1 MHILIAPNAF
11 KHSLTAESA
20 AQAIQKGLQ
29 FSKLSC
35 TSECF
40 PIADG
45 GDGTANLIIQRFGGI
60 IIQATVKDPLGKLIN
75 SNYGL
80 IDNGRT
86 AVIEMANSSGLRLLK
101 PDELNPLKAT
111 SFGTGQLMRMALDKG
126 VSRIILGM
134 GGSASIDG
142 GCGILIALGARLI
155 DKYGKVMDTDPA
167 RLIDLRTIDRS
178 GIDPRI
184 FDCEVKVLCDVE
196 SKLLGDEGAVAIFG
210 PQKGADKLDLEKLES
225 SILAWNNVTM
235 KEIGVDMSKLKYG
248 GTAGGAAASLSA
260 YLKAELVNGADYF
273 LQLTEF
279 EKALMK
285 SSLVITGEGSID
297 AQTLQG
303 KGPFVVASK
312 AKRYGVPVVGLAGKL
327 PLERNSDISKY
338 FDGLMAIGQEPVDII
353 EALRCTERNLI
364 RVSEQIGNLIALGN

>member
-1 MHILIAPNAF
+1 
-11 KHSLTAESA
+11 
-20 AQAIQKGLQ
+20 
-29 FSKLSC
+29 
-35 TSECF
+35 
-40 PIADG
+40 
-45 GDGTANLIIQRFGGI
+45 
-60 IIQATVKDPLGKLIN
+60 
-75 SNYGL
+75 
-80 IDNGRT
+80 
-86 AVIEMANSSGLRLLK
+86 
-101 PDELNPLKAT
+101 
-111 SFGTGQLMRMALDKG
+111 
-126 VSRIILGM
+126 M

-196 SKLLGDEGAVAIFG
+196 SKVLGDEGAVAIFG